1 MRACDSLF
9 VVVAFSSSSSPCT
22 HTHTHSHY
30 CTHIRFRAYA
40 VRPIHT
46 LASCKCLAILAR
58 KSIGLRIEFSI
69 TIANAMKIGE
79 QQELQHQQH
88 ECNTKWI
95 GSDMVACVCIAIA
108 LQCTETACFTWE
120 KKPLHTFVFY
130 LFNRFYF
137 ASLKCIYLSFSFCCL
152 LLVQLSC
159 CCSVWLIINIFALV
173 SFATFVALVGW
184 FTGSGMITI

>member
-1 MRACDSLF
+1 MHACDSLF
-9 VVVAFSSSSSPCT
+9 VVVAFSSSSSSPC
-22 HTHTHSHY
+22 THTHSHY

-95 GSDMVACVCIAIA
+95 GSDMVPCVCIAIA

-120 KKPLHTFVFY
+120 EKTTPYVRLLFVQPF
-130 LFNRFYF
+130 LFCF
-137 ASLKCIYLSFSFCCL
+137 SEVYLSFIFFLLFVAGATEL
-152 LLVQLSC
+152 LLFSL
-159 CCSVWLIINIFALV
+159 ADY
-173 SFATFVALVGW
+173 
-184 FTGSGMITI
+184 